1 MAGGLVSMLRPMTIR
16 RSSVAVLVS
25 LLLAAC
31 GGSSHGT
38 SASTTT
44 STAVSQ
50 PAATATTTSSSATST
65 SGAATGTTAVTTT
78 AKARRPPEV
87 PGGKAKRGH
96 GAKTTSSSDVSI
108 PAAFVIAPGGKL
120 SPPSIAVP
128 PGVAVSLKVEN
139 QDQASH
145 TVVLAAPRRSTLHV
159 AAHQDA
165 AAVVTGLRNGV
176 YRVLVD
182 GSARGQLVI
191 GAQGG
196 P

>member
-1 MAGGLVSMLRPMTIR
+1 MLRPMTIR
-16 RSSVAVLVS
+16 RLSAAVLVS

-31 GGSSHGT
+31 GGSSHAT
-38 SASTTT
+38 SASSTT
-44 STAVSQ
+44 SAASSQ
-50 PAATATTTSSSATST
+50 PAGTATTASSSATST
-65 SGAATGTTAVTTT
+65 SSGSITGSTAATTTS
-78 AKARRPPEV
+78 KASRPPEV

-96 GAKTTSSSDVSI
+96 GAKTTSSSDVSV

-128 PGVAVSLKVEN
+128 AGVAVSVKVEN

-145 TVVLAAPRRSTLHV
+145 TVVLAAPHRTTLHV
-159 AAHQDA
+159 AARQSAH
-165 AAVVTGLRNGV
+165 AVVTGLRNGA
-176 YRVLVD
+176 YRILVD
-182 GSARGQLVI
+182 GSDRGQLMI

>member
-1 MAGGLVSMLRPMTIR
+1 MLRPMTIR
-16 RSSVAVLVS
+16 RSSAAAVLVS
-25 LLLAAC
+25 LVLAAC

-44 STAVSQ
+44 SPAPTQ
-50 PAATATTTSSSATST
+50 PAATATTAST
-65 SGAATGTTAVTTT
+65 SASSTPGAATAPNAATTT
-78 AKARRPPEV
+78 AKASPPPEV
-87 PGGKAKRGH
+87 PRRKAQRGH

-108 PAAFVIAPGGKL
+108 PAAFVIASGGTL

-128 PGVAVSLKVEN
+128 PGVAVSLKVDN

-145 TVVLAAPRRSTLHV
+145 TVVVAAPQRSTLHV
-159 AAHQDA
+159 AAHQNA
-165 AAVVTGLRNGV
+165 HAVITGLRNGV
-176 YRVLVD
+176 YRILVD